1 MDKLV
6 KLMIEEDDRD
16 SMSIYLREISIL
28 MAQIE
33 MLKEEIKELKHGKRN

>member
-16 SMSIYLREISIL
+16 SMSIYLRETSLL
-28 MAQIE
+28 MEQIE

>member
-16 SMSIYLREISIL
+16 SMSIYLREISLL
-28 MAQIE
+28 MEQIE
-33 MLKEEIKELKHGKRN
+33 MLKEEFKELKHGKRN

>member
-16 SMSIYLREISIL
+16 SMSIYLREISLL
-28 MAQIE
+28 MEQIE
-33 MLKEEIKELKHGKRN
+33 MLKEEIKELNHGKRN

>member
-28 MAQIE
+28 MEQIE